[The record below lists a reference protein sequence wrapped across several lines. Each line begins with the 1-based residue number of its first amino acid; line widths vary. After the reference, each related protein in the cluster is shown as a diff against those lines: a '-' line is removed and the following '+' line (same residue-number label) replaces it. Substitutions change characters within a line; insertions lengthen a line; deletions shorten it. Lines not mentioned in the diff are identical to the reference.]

1 MSKVGINQNSLKVRL
16 KDLFPIRGGNM
27 LFLTKI
33 VLVAVLM
40 SGLISI
46 SSYTSFA
53 NATTN
58 ATTSDTN
65 KIITGDTEELRKFQ
79 DQAPTMQPSD
89 IGMATNP
96 MPGTFEWW
104 YFQGKFDDNSTT
116 QITLLVK
123 PWVDNNGPLQP
134 YATIAVTTPNGTHL
148 GGITKV
154 ETSQFKAARNTM
166 NVTMG
171 DIWARGDLN
180 TVNLHV
186 APTENG
192 VGADLV
198 FESAAPATNFGSGM
212 WYFDSSLTRFSAT
225 NDPMPFAK
233 VNGTL
238 TYGGQNHTVSG
249 TGYIDKQWGTV
260 NWNQD
265 YDGWY
270 WSTGHYGNYTI
281 DLFDLTTSAPFNHQK
296 TVDAYLAKGN
306 GPSEVLVETMHGVT
320 VHTSGKNFTSP
331 SGVHTYPEI
340 LTLQWKNGSNSATL
354 TLTNPSIIAHPPT
367 TVNTN
372 ATIYGTPEYM
382 RLAGTGTLNVQW
394 NGSNETASAPAI
406 WEVSYLH

>member
-1 MSKVGINQNSLKVRL
+1 MLKDGFNQNSLKVRL
-16 KDLFPIRGGNM
+16 KYLFPIEGNIA
-27 LFLTKI
+27 LYDQNGTSSSPI
-33 VLVAVLM
+33 VW
-40 SGLISI
+40 
-46 SSYTSFA
+46 
-53 NATTN
+53 
-58 ATTSDTN
+58 TN
-65 KIITGDTEELRKFQ
+65 KHFIVHFFRKCNYNYTNNIITGDTEKYRIFEG
-79 DQAPTMQPSD
+79 QAPTLQPSD
-89 IGMATNP
+89 VGLETNP

-134 YATIAVTTPNGTHL
+134 YATIAITTPNGTHL
-148 GGITKV
+148 FGEAKV
-154 ETSQFKAARNTM
+154 DANQFKAARNTL
-166 NVTMG
+166 NLTMG

-180 TVNLHV
+180 TINLHF
-186 APTENG
+186 ASTKNG

-198 FESAAPATNFGSGM
+198 FESAAPATNFGGSGM
-212 WYFDSSLTRFSAT
+212 WYFDQSLTRFSAT

-233 VNGTL
+233 VHGNL
-238 TYGGQNHTVSG
+238 TYGGQSHPVNG

-281 DLFDLTTSAPFNHQK
+281 DMFELTTSAPFNHQK

-306 GPSEVLVETMHGVT
+306 GPSEVLVETMQGVT
-320 VHTSGKNFTSP
+320 AHTSGKNFTSP
-331 SGVHTYPEI
+331 SGVHTYPEV

-367 TVNTN
+367 IVNTN
-372 ATIYGTPEYM
+372 ATIYGP
-382 RLAGTGTLNVQW
+382 LNIC
-394 NGSNETASAPAI
+394 G
-406 WEVSYLH
+406 

>member
-1 MSKVGINQNSLKVRL
+1 MLKDRINQDSFKVRL
-16 KDLFPIRGGNM
+16 KDLSPSREGSMF
-27 LFLTKI
+27 FLTI
-33 VLVAVLM
+33 ILLVAILS
-40 SGLISI
+40 SGPISL
-46 SSYTSFA
+46 SSYASSS

-58 ATTSDTN
+58 HV
-65 KIITGDTEELRKFQ
+65 ITGDTQKYRIFEGQE
-79 DQAPTMQPSD
+79 PTMQPSD
-89 IGMATNP
+89 AGMATNP

-104 YFQGKFDDNSTT
+104 YLQGKFNDNSTT

-123 PWVDNNGPLQP
+123 PWIDNNGPLQP

-148 GGITKV
+148 GGLTKV
-154 ETSQFKAARNTM
+154 DASQFKAARNTM

-180 TVNLHV
+180 TVKLHF

-192 VGADLV
+192 VGGDLV
-198 FESAAPATNFGSGM
+198 FQSAAPATRFGGSGM
-212 WYFDSSLTRFSAT
+212 WFFDPSLTRFSAT

-233 VNGTL
+233 VHGNL
-238 TYGGQNHTVSG
+238 TYGGQSHSVEG

-281 DLFDLTTSAPFNHQK
+281 DMFDLTTSAPFNHQH

-306 GPSEVLVETMHGVT
+306 GPSKVLVETMQGVT
-320 VHTSGKNFTSP
+320 AHTSGKNFTSP

-354 TLTNPSIIAHPPT
+354 TLTNPTLIAHPPT
-367 TVNTN
+367 IVNTN
-372 ATIYGTPEYM
+372 ASIYGTPEYM
-382 RLAGTGTLNVQW
+382 RFEGTGTLNVQW
-394 NGSNETASAPAI
+394 EGSNETASAPAI
-406 WEVSYLH
+406 WEDSYLH

>member
-1 MSKVGINQNSLKVRL
+1 MKKSGIKLAKTTTAVA
-16 KDLFPIRGGNM
+16 M
-27 LFLTKI
+27 LL
-33 VLVAVLM
+33 

-46 SSYTSFA
+46 PLHFATA

-58 ATTSDTN
+58 HV
-65 KIITGDTEELRKFQ
+65 ITGDTQKYRIFEGQE
-79 DQAPTMQPSD
+79 PTMQPSD
-89 IGMATNP
+89 AGMATNP

-104 YFQGKFDDNSTT
+104 YLQGKFNDNSTT

-134 YATIAVTTPNGTHL
+134 YATIAITTPNGTHL
-148 GGITKV
+148 GGLTKV
-154 ETSQFKAARNTM
+154 DANQFKAARNTM

-180 TVNLHV
+180 TINLHF

-198 FESAAPATNFGSGM
+198 FESAAPPTRFGGSGM
-212 WYFDSSLTRFSAT
+212 WFFDPSLTRFSAT

-233 VNGTL
+233 VHGNL
-238 TYGGQNHTVSG
+238 TYGGESHSVKG

-281 DLFDLTTSAPFNHQK
+281 DMFDLTTSAPFNHQK

-306 GPSEVLVETMHGVT
+306 GPSKVLVETMQGVT
-320 VHTSGKNFTSP
+320 AHTSGKNFTSP

-354 TLTNPSIIAHPPT
+354 TLTNPTIVAHPPT
-367 TVNTN
+367 IVNTN

-382 RLAGTGTLNVQW
+382 RIEGTGTLNVQW
-394 NGSNETASAPAI
+394 EGTNETASAPAI